1 MKRIALI
8 LIALVLAAGSVFAV
22 DKYDD
27 LKKTLLEAIEI
38 VDTFVDDLNSADT
51 SGQVAAAIDK
61 YAEDMD
67 EIEPQLEAIEEKY
80 PEITDT
86 HYPQELAEVMV
97 EYSDIGSKM
106 EQAMAVLMQHMMDP
120 EVQEAMERME

>member
-86 HYPQELAEVMV
+86 HYPKELAEVMV

>member
-8 LIALVLAAGSVFAV
+8 LIALVLVAGSVFAV
-22 DKYDD
+22 DKY
-27 LKKTLLEAIEI
+27 A
-38 VDTFVDDLNSADT
+38 AD
-51 SGQVAAAIDK
+51 
-61 YAEDMD
+61 M
-67 EIEPQLEAIEEKY
+67 EEKY

-97 EYSDIGSKM
+97 EYSDLGSKM
-106 EQAMAVLMQHMMDP
+106 EQAMSVLMQHMMEP